1 VVEGVEVLGSGPDR
15 NMALVRFKNIEDCF
29 YAIAEMHN
37 RAVLGRKLQ
46 LSFTKSR
53 VI

>member
-1 VVEGVEVLGSGPDR
+1 
-15 NMALVRFKNIEDCF
+15 MALVKFKNIEDCF

-53 VI
+53 LP